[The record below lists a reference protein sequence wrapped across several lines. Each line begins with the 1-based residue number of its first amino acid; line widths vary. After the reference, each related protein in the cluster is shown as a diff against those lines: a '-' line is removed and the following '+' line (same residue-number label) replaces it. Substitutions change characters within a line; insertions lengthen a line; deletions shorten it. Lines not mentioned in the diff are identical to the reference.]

1 MINTKILKEELGM
14 RLVKI
19 VDMEL
24 RKSDKTFLLDV
35 KLDAGNTY
43 AYVRNIVVG
52 HIDKIIDK
60 VDIELSIC
68 NNVKI
73 SGLFPNDL
81 LIDGDVDSVTI
92 EQKPKEM
99 TLEDI
104 EKALG
109 YPIKIMKE
117 KITGTTILLI
127 VMWIVCTAIS
137 ITGMICKRNIDVVSI
152 MSIP

>member
-1 MINTKILKEELGM
+1 MINTKILKDELSM

-43 AYVRNIVVG
+43 AYVRNIVIG
-52 HIDKIIDK
+52 RMDKVIDK
-60 VDIELSIC
+60 VNVELSIC
-68 NNVKI
+68 NNIKI

-81 LIDGDVDSVTI
+81 LTNGESVMF

-104 EKALG
+104 EESLG
-109 YPIKIMKE
+109 YPVKIVKE
-117 KITGTTILLI
+117 K
-127 VMWIVCTAIS
+127 
-137 ITGMICKRNIDVVSI
+137 
-152 MSIP
+152 

>member
-1 MINTKILKEELGM
+1 MTNTKILKEELSM

-43 AYVRNIVVG
+43 AYVRNIAIG
-52 HIDKIIDK
+52 HMDNVIDK
-60 VDIELSIC
+60 VDVELSLC
-68 NNVKI
+68 NNLI

-81 LIDGDVDSVTI
+81 LINGESVTF

-104 EKALG
+104 EEALG
-109 YPIKIMKE
+109 YPVKIVKE
-117 KITGTTILLI
+117 K
-127 VMWIVCTAIS
+127 
-137 ITGMICKRNIDVVSI
+137 
-152 MSIP
+152 

>member
-1 MINTKILKEELGM
+1 MIKTKILKEELSM

-35 KLDAGNTY
+35 KLDVGNTY
-43 AYVRNIVVG
+43 AYVRNIVIG
-52 HIDKIIDK
+52 HMDKVIDK
-60 VDIELSIC
+60 VDVELSIC

-81 LIDGDVDSVTI
+81 LINGESVTF
-92 EQKPKEM
+92 EQKPREM

-109 YPIKIMKE
+109 YPVKIVEE
-117 KITGTTILLI
+117 K
-127 VMWIVCTAIS
+127 
-137 ITGMICKRNIDVVSI
+137 K
-152 MSIP
+152 

>member
-1 MINTKILKEELGM
+1 MDEKGGIMINTKILKDELSM

-43 AYVRNIVVG
+43 AYVRNIAIG
-52 HIDKIIDK
+52 RMDKVIDK
-60 VDIELSIC
+60 VNVELSIC
-68 NNVKI
+68 NNIKI

-81 LIDGDVDSVTI
+81 LTNGESVMF

-104 EKALG
+104 EESLG
-109 YPIKIMKE
+109 YPVKIVKE
-117 KITGTTILLI
+117 K
-127 VMWIVCTAIS
+127 
-137 ITGMICKRNIDVVSI
+137 
-152 MSIP
+152 

>member
-1 MINTKILKEELGM
+1 MINTKILKEELSM

-35 KLDAGNTY
+35 KLDVGNTY
-43 AYVRNIVVG
+43 AYVRNIVIC
-52 HIDKIIDK
+52 HMDKVIDK
-60 VDIELSIC
+60 VDVELSIC

-81 LIDGDVDSVTI
+81 LINGESVTF
-92 EQKPKEM
+92 EQKPREM

-109 YPIKIMKE
+109 YPVKIMKE
-117 KITGTTILLI
+117 K
-127 VMWIVCTAIS
+127 
-137 ITGMICKRNIDVVSI
+137 
-152 MSIP
+152 

>member
-1 MINTKILKEELGM
+1 MDGEGDIMINTKILKEELSM

-35 KLDAGNTY
+35 KLDVGNTY
-43 AYVRNIVVG
+43 AYVRNIVIG
-52 HIDKIIDK
+52 HMDKVIDK
-60 VDIELSIC
+60 VDVELSIC

-81 LIDGDVDSVTI
+81 LINGESVTF
-92 EQKPKEM
+92 EQKPREM

-109 YPIKIMKE
+109 YPAKIVEDK
-117 KITGTTILLI
+117 K
-127 VMWIVCTAIS
+127 
-137 ITGMICKRNIDVVSI
+137 
-152 MSIP
+152 

>member
-1 MINTKILKEELGM
+1 MDGKGCIMTNTKILKEELGM

-35 KLDAGNTY
+35 KLDVGNTY
-43 AYVRNIVVG
+43 AYVRNIVIG
-52 HIDKIIDK
+52 HMDNVLDK
-60 VDIELSIC
+60 VNLELSIC
-68 NNVKI
+68 NNIKI

-81 LIDGDVDSVTI
+81 LINGESVTF

-104 EKALG
+104 EEALG
-109 YPIKIMKE
+109 YPVKIVNE
-117 KITGTTILLI
+117 K
-127 VMWIVCTAIS
+127 
-137 ITGMICKRNIDVVSI
+137 
-152 MSIP
+152 

>member
-1 MINTKILKEELGM
+1 MIMIDTRILKKELGM

-24 RKSDKTFLLDV
+24 RKSDKQFLLDV

-43 AYVRNIVVG
+43 AYVRNIVIG
-52 HIDKIIDK
+52 HMDKIIDK
-60 VDIELSIC
+60 VDVELSIC

-81 LIDGDVDSVTI
+81 LIDGDGDFVTF

-99 TLEDI
+99 TLEEI

-109 YPIKIMKE
+109 YPVKIVKE
-117 KITGTTILLI
+117 K
-127 VMWIVCTAIS
+127 
-137 ITGMICKRNIDVVSI
+137 
-152 MSIP
+152 

>member
-1 MINTKILKEELGM
+1 MEEKGNIMINTKILKEELSM

-35 KLDAGNTY
+35 KLDVGNTY
-43 AYVRNIVVG
+43 AYVRNIVIG
-52 HIDKIIDK
+52 HMDKVIDK
-60 VDIELSIC
+60 VDVELSIC

-81 LIDGDVDSVTI
+81 LINGESVTF
-92 EQKPKEM
+92 EQKPREM

-109 YPIKIMKE
+109 YPVKIVKE
-117 KITGTTILLI
+117 K
-127 VMWIVCTAIS
+127 
-137 ITGMICKRNIDVVSI
+137 K
-152 MSIP
+152 

>member
-1 MINTKILKEELGM
+1 MTNTRVLNKEIGM

-19 VDMEL
+19 VDMKL
-24 RKSDKTFLLDV
+24 RKSDKTFLLNV

-43 AYVRNIVVG
+43 AYVRNIVIG
-52 HIDKIIDK
+52 HMDKIIDK
-60 VDIELSIC
+60 VDIDLSLC

-81 LIDGDVDSVTI
+81 LIDGDSVTL

-109 YPIKIMKE
+109 YPVKIVKE
-117 KITGTTILLI
+117 
-127 VMWIVCTAIS
+127 
-137 ITGMICKRNIDVVSI
+137 NNE
-152 MSIP
+152 

>member
-1 MINTKILKEELGM
+1 MTNTKILKEELSM

-35 KLDAGNTY
+35 KLDVGNTY
-43 AYVRNIVVG
+43 AYVRNIVIG
-52 HIDKIIDK
+52 NMDKVIDK
-60 VDIELSIC
+60 VDVELSIC

-73 SGLFPNDL
+73 SGLFPHDL
-81 LIDGDVDSVTI
+81 LINGESVTF

-109 YPIKIMKE
+109 YPVKIVKE
-117 KITGTTILLI
+117 KQ
-127 VMWIVCTAIS
+127 
-137 ITGMICKRNIDVVSI
+137 
-152 MSIP
+152 

>member
-1 MINTKILKEELGM
+1 MINTRILNEEIGM

-19 VDMEL
+19 VDMKL
-24 RKSDKTFLLDV
+24 KKIDKTFLLDV
-35 KLDAGNTY
+35 KLDVGNTY
-43 AYVRNIVVG
+43 AYVRNIVIG
-52 HIDKIIDK
+52 HMDKIIDK
-60 VDIELSIC
+60 VDVELSIC

-81 LIDGDVDSVTI
+81 LIDSDGNSVTI

-109 YPIKIMKE
+109 YSVKIVKE
-117 KITGTTILLI
+117 K
-127 VMWIVCTAIS
+127 
-137 ITGMICKRNIDVVSI
+137 
-152 MSIP
+152 

>member
-1 MINTKILKEELGM
+1 MINTKILKEELSM

-35 KLDAGNTY
+35 KLDVGNTY
-43 AYVRNIVVG
+43 AYVRNIVIG
-52 HIDKIIDK
+52 HMDKVIDK
-60 VDIELSIC
+60 VDVELSIC

-81 LIDGDVDSVTI
+81 LINGESVTF
-92 EQKPKEM
+92 EQKPREM

-104 EKALG
+104 EKAIG
-109 YPIKIMKE
+109 YPVKIVEE
-117 KITGTTILLI
+117 K
-127 VMWIVCTAIS
+127 
-137 ITGMICKRNIDVVSI
+137 K
-152 MSIP
+152 

>member
-24 RKSDKTFLLDV
+24 RKSNKTFLLDV

-81 LIDGDVDSVTI
+81 LIDGDGDSVTI

-109 YPIKIMKE
+109 YPVKIVEDK
-117 KITGTTILLI
+117 K
-127 VMWIVCTAIS
+127 
-137 ITGMICKRNIDVVSI
+137 
-152 MSIP
+152 

>member
-1 MINTKILKEELGM
+1 M

-35 KLDAGNTY
+35 KLDVGNTY
-43 AYVRNIVVG
+43 AYVKNIVIG
-52 HIDKIIDK
+52 HMDNVIDK
-60 VDIELSIC
+60 VDVELSLC
-68 NNVKI
+68 NNFRI

-81 LIDGDVDSVTI
+81 LINSESVTF

-109 YPIKIMKE
+109 YPVKIVKE
-117 KITGTTILLI
+117 K
-127 VMWIVCTAIS
+127 
-137 ITGMICKRNIDVVSI
+137 
-152 MSIP
+152 

>member
-1 MINTKILKEELGM
+1 MTNTKILKEELGM

-35 KLDAGNTY
+35 KLDVGNTY
-43 AYVRNIVVG
+43 AYVRNVVIG
-52 HIDKIIDK
+52 HMDNVLDK
-60 VDIELSIC
+60 VDLELSIC
-68 NNVKI
+68 NNIKI

-81 LIDGDVDSVTI
+81 LINGESVTF

-104 EKALG
+104 EEALG
-109 YPIKIMKE
+109 YPVKIVKD
-117 KITGTTILLI
+117 K
-127 VMWIVCTAIS
+127 
-137 ITGMICKRNIDVVSI
+137 K
-152 MSIP
+152 

>member
-1 MINTKILKEELGM
+1 MTNIKILKEELGM

-24 RKSDKTFLLDV
+24 KKIDKTFLLDV

-43 AYVRNIVVG
+43 AYVKNIVIG
-52 HIDKIIDK
+52 HMDNVIDK
-60 VDIELSIC
+60 VDVELSLC
-68 NNVKI
+68 NNFRI

-81 LIDGDVDSVTI
+81 LINGESVTF

-109 YPIKIMKE
+109 YPVKIVKE
-117 KITGTTILLI
+117 KQ
-127 VMWIVCTAIS
+127 
-137 ITGMICKRNIDVVSI
+137 
-152 MSIP
+152 

>member
-1 MINTKILKEELGM
+1 MTNIKILKEELGM

-24 RKSDKTFLLDV
+24 KKIDKTFLLDV
-35 KLDAGNTY
+35 KLDVGNTY
-43 AYVRNIVVG
+43 GYVRNIVIG
-52 HIDKIIDK
+52 HMDNVINK
-60 VDIELSIC
+60 VDVELSLC
-68 NNVKI
+68 NNLRI

-81 LIDGDVDSVTI
+81 LINGDSVEF

-109 YPIKIMKE
+109 YPVKIME
-117 KITGTTILLI
+117 E
-127 VMWIVCTAIS
+127 
-137 ITGMICKRNIDVVSI
+137 
-152 MSIP
+152 

>member
-1 MINTKILKEELGM
+1 MTNTKILKEELSM

-35 KLDAGNTY
+35 KLDTGNTY
-43 AYVRNIVVG
+43 AYVRNIVIG

-60 VDIELSIC
+60 VDIELSLC

-81 LIDGDVDSVTI
+81 LIDGDGDSVTL

-104 EKALG
+104 EKILG
-109 YPIKIMKE
+109 YPVKIVKE
-117 KITGTTILLI
+117 K
-127 VMWIVCTAIS
+127 
-137 ITGMICKRNIDVVSI
+137 
-152 MSIP
+152 

>member
-1 MINTKILKEELGM
+1 MINTKILKEELSM

-35 KLDAGNTY
+35 KLDVGNTY
-43 AYVRNIVVG
+43 AYVRNIVIG
-52 HIDKIIDK
+52 HMDKVIDK
-60 VDIELSIC
+60 VDVELSIC

-81 LIDGDVDSVTI
+81 LINGESVTF
-92 EQKPKEM
+92 EQKPREM

-109 YPIKIMKE
+109 YPAKIVEDK
-117 KITGTTILLI
+117 K
-127 VMWIVCTAIS
+127 
-137 ITGMICKRNIDVVSI
+137 
-152 MSIP
+152 

>member
-1 MINTKILKEELGM
+1 M

-35 KLDAGNTY
+35 KLDVGNTY
-43 AYVRNIVVG
+43 AYVRNIVIG
-52 HIDKIIDK
+52 HMDKVIDK
-60 VDIELSIC
+60 VDVELSIC

-81 LIDGDVDSVTI
+81 LINGESVTF
-92 EQKPKEM
+92 EQKPREM

-104 EKALG
+104 EKAIG
-109 YPIKIMKE
+109 YPVKIVEE
-117 KITGTTILLI
+117 KKWT
-127 VMWIVCTAIS
+127 
-137 ITGMICKRNIDVVSI
+137 N
-152 MSIP
+152 